1 MVVAHFIISTTLLTL
16 AAANNWA
23 TYPQVPKTASINGFA
38 DPIYG
43 KLPDCAQPCVKK
55 GTGNTPCPYWDTGCF
70 CVMPQW
76 SGQVAECIAS
86 QCKGEEVSSATSLAI
101 SLCSSVGANTWM
113 MPGTVSSALQQAAGK
128 DNSIASATSSD
139 SGDLSSSSST
149 SGSSSSTVSQTTHS
163 SGQSASAM
171 GSKRSSSIT
180 SAPSSAMKTTSAS
193 PSNSSSQSASKSKGA
208 AASVTCTALW
218 LAIAHMLSFVFA

>member
-1 MVVAHFIISTTLLTL
+1 MVVAHFIISTTLLAL

-113 MPGTVSSALQQAAGK
+113 MPGTVSLALQQAAGK
-128 DNSIASATSSD
+128 DNSIASATSLD
-139 SGDLSSSSST
+139 SGDLSSSSSS
-149 SGSSSSTVSQTTHS
+149 SGLSSSTVSQTTHS

-180 SAPSSAMKTTSAS
+180 SAPLLAMKTTSAS

>member
-1 MVVAHFIISTTLLTL
+1 MVTAYYIILTTLLVFSV
-16 AAANNWA
+16 ANNWA

-86 QCKGEEVSSATSLAI
+86 QCKGEEVSSATSLAV

-113 MPGTVSSALQQAAGK
+113 MPGTVSLALKQAAGR
-128 DNSIASATSSD
+128 DNSIASATTLDTGYS
-139 SGDLSSSSST
+139 
-149 SGSSSSTVSQTTHS
+149 SGSSSPSGPVSSTVSQTTHS
-163 SGQSASAM
+163 SGQSTSSK
-171 GSKRSSSIT
+171 GSKSSGSIT
-180 SAPSSAMKTTSAS
+180 SALLLAMKTSSAS
-193 PSNSSSQSASKSKGA
+193 SGNSSSQNTSRSKA
-208 AASVTCTALW
+208 AASSATCTALW
-218 LAIAHMLSFVFA
+218 LALAHMLSFLFT

>member
-1 MVVAHFIISTTLLTL
+1 MMFAHFVTLTTLLTPIV
-16 AAANNWA
+16 ANNWA

-86 QCKGEEVSSATSLAI
+86 QCKGEEVSSATSLAV
-101 SLCSSVGANTWM
+101 SLCSSAGANTWM
-113 MPGTVSSALQQAAGK
+113 MPATVSSQLQQAEGK
-128 DNSIASATSSD
+128 DNSIASATSSG
-139 SGDLSSSSST
+139 SGDSSSS
-149 SGSSSSTVSQTTHS
+149 GSASSAVSQTTHS
-163 SGQSASAM
+163 SGQSASAAA
-171 GSKRSSSIT
+171 SKRSRSIT
-180 SAPSSAMKTTSAS
+180 SAPSSAMKTSSVSST
-193 PSNSSSQSASKSKGA
+193 PSDSSSSQSSSKSKGA
-208 AASVTCTALW
+208 ASSITCTALW
-218 LAIAHMLSFVFA
+218 LALAHMLSFLFA